1 VPRHGGTGTIS
12 VKCTGSTTAEYQG
25 NTAPGPTEWDTS
37 LSFVI
42 WVSGTGQKAIEILE
56 TPQAT
61 VLEGGLTAS
70 YQ

>member
-1 VPRHGGTGTIS
+1 M
-12 VKCTGSTTAEYQG
+12 AEYQG
-25 NTAPGPTEWDTS
+25 NTAPGPTEWDTT
-37 LSFVI
+37 LNFVI
-42 WVSGTGQKAIEILE
+42 WVSVSGQIAIEILE